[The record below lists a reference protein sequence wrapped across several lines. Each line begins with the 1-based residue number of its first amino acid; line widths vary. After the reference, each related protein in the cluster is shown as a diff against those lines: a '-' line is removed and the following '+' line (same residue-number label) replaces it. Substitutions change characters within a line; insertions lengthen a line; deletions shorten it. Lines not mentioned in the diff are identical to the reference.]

1 MRDDRFRYKVGECV
15 THVGFLKP
23 RRQPVVQRFQVVA
36 QTLEAAPSG
45 PQRFYY
51 LRSLDAS
58 GKPADTATNAV
69 RVHEDHL
76 ATLPEDIEPETV

>member
-1 MRDDRFRYKVGECV
+1 MRDDRFRYKVGELV

-23 RRQPVVQRFQVVA
+23 RRQPVVQRFQVIS

-58 GKPADTATNAV
+58 GKPVHTATNAM

-76 ATLPEDIEPETV
+76 AALPDDLEPETA